1 MKKFVATSFIGSL
14 LVLFLTIS
22 LMPNAMVTP
31 QSQITKNPSIQQIHP
46 LDNMPLVRG
55 GMSVAYTETGVAP
68 IEERSEI
75 YKKWLSPSVKIS
87 VSGASGSGTIVYYD
101 SYSNTAY
108 VATCG
113 HLWDYGKM
121 SAEEGR
127 KRNLTC
133 KVIVWYQNEKKLET
147 TKVYEARV
155 LFYNNLTGADTALIA
170 FQPDWIPTYFPIA
183 PKDYEYKK
191 GSRMHSCGCDGGRE
205 VAHYDVEIIGI
216 QGDNLVTFRNSPR
229 PGRSGGGLM
238 DDEYYIATCWG
249 TESYSGD
256 GKGFFTPLSVIHE
269 IFSKN
274 GYDFL
279 LRIPPGGSV
288 ARSLPIVDRNGS
300 QKEYPIEY
308 ILLPGI
314 K

>member
-1 MKKFVATSFIGSL
+1 MKNFVSVSFIMSM
-14 LVLFLTIS
+14 LVLFFTVSITPNS
-22 LMPNAMVTP
+22 LVQKTQLLEAPV
-31 QSQITKNPSIQQIHP
+31 IQQLHP

-55 GMSVAYTETGVAP
+55 GMSVSYHETGIAP
-68 IEERSEI
+68 IEERDEI
-75 YKKWLSPSVKIS
+75 YRKWLSPSIKIS
-87 VSGASGSGTIVYYD
+87 VAGASGSGTIVYYD
-101 SYSNTAY
+101 SYTNTAY

-113 HLWDYGKM
+113 HLWPHGKM
-121 SAEEGR
+121 SAEEGK

-133 KVIVWYQNEKKLET
+133 KVITWYQNEKKLET
-147 TKVYEARV
+147 TKVYEAKV
-155 LFYNNLTGADTALIA
+155 LFYSYVTGADTALIS
-170 FQPDWIPTYFPIA
+170 FNPDWVPNYFPIA
-183 PKDYEYKK
+183 SKDYEYKE
-191 GSRMHSCGCDGGRE
+191 GVRVHSCGCDGGDE
-205 VAHYDVEIIGI
+205 VAHYDVEIIGL
-216 QGDNLVTFRNSPR
+216 QGNDLITFRNSPR

-269 IFSKN
+269 VWSKN

-279 LRIPPGGSV
+279 LRIPPGGST
-288 ARSLPIVDRNGS
+288 ARSLPVVDRNNY
-300 QKEYPIEY
+300 QQEYSNEY